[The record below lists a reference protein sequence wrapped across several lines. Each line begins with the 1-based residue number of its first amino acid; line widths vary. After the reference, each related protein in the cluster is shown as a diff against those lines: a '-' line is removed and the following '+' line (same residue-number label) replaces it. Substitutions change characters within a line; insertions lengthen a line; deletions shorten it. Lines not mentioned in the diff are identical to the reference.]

1 MLSTAI
7 IVFREV
13 LEAALIIS
21 IIIAATRGVPHRGKW
36 VALGATA
43 GLLVCWGRVSSL
55 CLPMSSP
62 RP

>member
-21 IIIAATRGVPHRGKW
+21 IIIAATRGVAHRGKW
-36 VALGATA
+36 VALGAAA
-43 GLLVCWGRVSSL
+43 GLLGRA
-55 CLPMSSP
+55 
-62 RP
+62 